1 MGGTAHAF
9 ARCHN
14 SAREEHVTTR
24 DVAVTATRRRDW
36 QAAYDAYTTIEDR
49 TAADLEGLG
58 EAAWWLGRMRESV
71 EHHTEAYRG
80 YCDDRDLR
88 AASRTAFLLAVST
101 RLIGD
106 PAASAGWVSRAERS
120 LADLPEGAEH
130 GYPLYLRIAQLMG
143 SDLDSAAMAARRM
156 QELGR
161 RHDDPTLVAL
171 GVYYEGRVLIKR
183 EQVTDGLALL
193 DEAMVAALSD
203 ELAPLWTG
211 AIYCGL
217 MDACN
222 ELRDMRRAHEWT
234 LATTRWCDPL
244 PLTSLYPGIC
254 RVHRAQ
260 VLQSRGSWAEAEQEA
275 LEACRDMAG
284 VDVFAVADA
293 YYEIAEVRRLRG
305 DLAAAEK
312 TYLDAHRHGRDPQ
325 PGLALVRLAQ
335 GRVDAA
341 AAAVAAALAERTGTA
356 SRLGRAPLLSAQVDI
371 ALAADD
377 MALADAAGD
386 ELAATAETFQS
397 AGLRAEAHRCRG
409 AVRLAQDLPVE
420 GMGAL
425 RLALNAWHELDAPYE
440 AARTR
445 MLLAAAYRALG
456 DAEAATREE
465 DAARDTFDRLGV
477 VVQQED
483 RPSGLTHR
491 EVEVV
496 RLVAAGKSNRAIA
509 EQLVLSEKTVA
520 RHVSNIFVKTGLGS
534 RSAVTAFAYDSGL
547 LGRTT
552 QG

>member
-1 MGGTAHAF
+1 
-9 ARCHN
+9 
-14 SAREEHVTTR
+14 VTTR
-24 DVAVTATRRRDW
+24 EGAAAREAATAAAGRRDW
-36 QAAYDAYTTIEDR
+36 QTAYDAYTAVDGR
-49 TAADLEGLG
+49 TAADLEGLA
-58 EAAWWLGRMRESV
+58 EAAWWLGRMRESIG
-71 EHHTEAYRG
+71 HHSEAFRA
-80 YCDDRDLR
+80 YCAVDDRR
-88 AASRTAFLLAVST
+88 AAARTAFLLAVST
-101 RLIGD
+101 RLVGD
-106 PAASAGWVSRAERS
+106 PAASAGWMGRAERS
-120 LADLPEGAEH
+120 LADLPECAEH
-130 GYPLYLRIAQLMG
+130 GYPLYLRIAELMG
-143 SDLDSAAMAARRM
+143 RDLDGALAASRRM
-156 QELGR
+156 QDLGR

-171 GVYYEGRVLIKR
+171 GVYYEGRALIKGER
-183 EQVTDGLALL
+183 VPEGLALL
-193 DEAMVAALSD
+193 DESMLAALSD
-203 ELAPLWTG
+203 ELSPLWTG

-234 LATTRWCDPL
+234 LATTRWCEPL

-260 VLQSRGSWAEAEQEA
+260 VLQTRGSWAQAEQEA

-305 DLAAAEK
+305 DLAAAER

-341 AAAVAAALAERTGTA
+341 AAAVSAALADRTG
-356 SRLGRAPLLSAQVDI
+356 SRLDRAPLLSAQVEI
-371 ALAADD
+371 ALAAGET
-377 MALADAAGD
+377 ALADTAAD
-386 ELAATAETFQS
+386 ELFATAETFQS
-397 AGLRAEAHRCRG
+397 AGLRGEAYRCRG

-420 GMGAL
+420 AMGTL
-425 RLALNAWHELDAPYE
+425 RLGLNTWHELDAPYE

-445 MLLAAAYRALG
+445 MLLAGAYRALG
-456 DAEAATREE
+456 DAEAAGREE
-465 DAARDTFDRLGV
+465 HAARATFDRLGV
-477 VVQQED
+477 VVARED

-509 EQLVLSEKTVA
+509 EELVLSEKTVA
-520 RHVSNIFVKTGLGS
+520 RHVSNIFVKTGVTS

-547 LGRTT
+547 LGRAT
-552 QG
+552 QA